1 MGSGVSDGH
10 LHVGCLGISAC
21 GGVKG
26 AELGEGRSGARAL
39 RDPERSRLSGPLTP
53 GRGPLPAPPLMPAVH
68 IHGALQAQPWLA
80 AVAGRGNAAED
91 SVCP

>member
-26 AELGEGRSGARAL
+26 AELGEGRSGAVVHGMTSAQ
-39 RDPERSRLSGPLTP
+39 PERPDSDSPVLSSRDVQAAR
-53 GRGPLPAPPLMPAVH
+53 GRSCVHRGGTLPT
-68 IHGALQAQPWLA
+68 
-80 AVAGRGNAAED
+80 
-91 SVCP
+91 